1 MRPSCAAA
9 SIGVALTI
17 VSTVY
22 GQRPPDYTVKILAYF
37 DAETLAT
44 FARQVQAYADLRASL
59 EPGLPP
65 LRVTAIADEIDQAE
79 NALGSRIRRARATAR
94 VGDIFTPRIQ
104 RQIQKM
110 LSVEADKGTLASLFD
125 DNPGAFRFTVNAT
138 YPKHKPVSTVPPN
151 LLQLLPPLPDGMEY
165 RFVGRD
171 LILRDMKA
179 NIIVDEVAHA
189 IRCEHCEIFERP

>member
-1 MRPSCAAA
+1 MRTSRAAL
-9 SIGVALTI
+9 SIAVALSM

-37 DAETLAT
+37 DTDTLAT

-65 LRVTAIADEIDQAE
+65 LRITAVADEIDAAE
-79 NALGSRIRRARATAR
+79 NALGTRIRRARATAR
-94 VGDIFTPRIQ
+94 LGDIFTPTIQ

-125 DNPGAFRFTVNAT
+125 DNPGIFRFSVNGT

-151 LLQLLPPLPDGMEY
+151 LLQLLPPLPEAMEY

-171 LILRDMKA
+171 LILRDMRA
-179 NIIVDEVAHA
+179 NIIIDEVPHA
-189 IRCEHCEIFERP
+189 IRCEHCVIGERP

>member
-1 MRPSCAAA
+1 MRPSCAAL
-9 SIGVALTI
+9 SIAVALTM
-17 VSTVY
+17 VSTVH
-22 GQRPPDYTVKILAYF
+22 GQRPPDYTVKILAYY
-37 DAETLAT
+37 DADTLTT
-44 FARQVQAYADLRASL
+44 FARQVKAYADLRASL

-65 LRVTAIADEIDQAE
+65 LRVTAIPNEIDEAE
-79 NALGSRIRRARATAR
+79 NALGTRIRRARATAR
-94 VGDIFTPRIQ
+94 LGDIFTPTIQ
-104 RQIQKM
+104 KQITKM

-125 DNPGAFRFTVNAT
+125 DNPGAFRFTVNGT

-165 RFVGRD
+165 RFVGRH

-179 NIIVDEVAHA
+179 NIIIDDVPHA